1 MPFERATGPLIVSIR
16 TTARA
21 LLLLALFGVA
31 AGSAAAIPVDP
42 GLRPPIPKPW
52 KQKPK
57 RQIVFPV
64 LGTVEF
70 SDDYG
75 APRSQGA
82 HEGID
87 ILAPRRALALAA
99 EAGKVRFF
107 TGSGRAGC
115 MLYLDGKSG
124 TTYYYIHLNND
135 LTNGND
141 NRGGCKVGVSFAK
154 GLKSGARVQAGQPIG
169 YVGDSGDANGIHPHL
184 HFEVHP
190 HGGRSTDPYQRLLAA
205 RRMLFYAAP
214 GSTFTLSLNATVVS
228 TGSESLRVRVNTLTL
243 RSTPGNMVLRRLDRP
258 LVLTVPAY
266 ASIERGEVGNAV
278 QLADAKRGE
287 RIAVRTEAAT
297 VTAAA
302 SEGKA
307 GAISAERIVLPAV

>member
-1 MPFERATGPLIVSIR
+1 MLSIR

-21 LLLLALFGVA
+21 LLLLVIFGLL

-42 GLRPPIPKPW
+42 GPHPPVWKPPKP
-52 KQKPK
+52 KPK
-57 RQIVFPV
+57 KQIVFPV
-64 LGTVEF
+64 LGTVDF

-75 APRSQGA
+75 APRPQGR

-87 ILAPRRALALAA
+87 ILAPRHALALAA
-99 EAGKVRFF
+99 EPGRVRFY

-154 GLKSGARVQAGQPIG
+154 GLKSGARVAAGQPIG

-190 HGGRSTDPYQRLLAA
+190 HGGASTDPYQRLLAA
-205 RRMLFYAAP
+205 RRMLFYVPP
-214 GSTFTLSLNATVVS
+214 GSTYTLAMSATVVA
-228 TGSESLRVRVNTLTL
+228 TTDESLRVRVNTL
-243 RSTPGNMVLRRLDRP
+243 RASPGNMVLRRLDRP
-258 LVLTVPAY
+258 LVMTVPAY
-266 ASIERGEVGNAV
+266 ATIERGAAGNEVV
-278 QLADAKRGE
+278 LSDAKRGE
-287 RIAVRTEAAT
+287 RISVWTEAAT

-307 GAISAERIVLPAV
+307 GVISAERIVLPAA

>member
-1 MPFERATGPLIVSIR
+1 L
-16 TTARA
+16 A
-21 LLLLALFGVA
+21 LLGFA
-31 AGSAAAIPVDP
+31 AGSAAAFPVDP
-42 GLRPPIPKPW
+42 GNIRPPFPKP
-52 KQKPK
+52 KPK

-75 APRSQGA
+75 APRPQGP

-87 ILAPRRALALAA
+87 ILAPRHALALAA
-99 EAGKVRFF
+99 ESGRVRFY

-115 MLYLDGKSG
+115 MLYLDGQSG

-141 NRGGCKVGVSFAK
+141 NRGGCRLGVTFPK
-154 GLKSGARVQAGQPIG
+154 GLKSGTRVSAGQPIG

-190 HGGRSTDPYQRLLAA
+190 RGGRSTNPYPRLLAA
-205 RRMLFYAAP
+205 RRMLFYVPP
-214 GSTFTLSLNATVVS
+214 GSTFTLSMTATVVS
-228 TGSESLRVRVNTLTL
+228 TGPESLRLRVNTL
-243 RSTPGNMVLRRLDRP
+243 RSMPGNMVLRRLDRP
-258 LVLTVPAY
+258 LVLTVPSY
-266 ASIERGEVGNAV
+266 ASIERGVVGNVV

-287 RIAVRTEAAT
+287 RVSVWTETAT

-302 SEGKA
+302 SEGRA
-307 GAISAERIVLPAV
+307 GAISAERIVLPAA

>member
-1 MPFERATGPLIVSIR
+1 
-16 TTARA
+16 
-21 LLLLALFGVA
+21 LALFGFAV
-31 AGSAAAIPVDP
+31 GSAAAFPVDP
-42 GLRPPIPKPW
+42 GNIRPPFPKP
-52 KQKPK
+52 KPKPK
-57 RQIVFPV
+57 RQIAFPV
-64 LGTVEF
+64 LGTFEF

-75 APRSQGA
+75 APRPQGP

-87 ILAPRRALALAA
+87 ILAPRHALALAA
-99 EAGKVRFF
+99 EAGRVRFY

-141 NRGGCKVGVSFAK
+141 NRGGCRLGVTFPK
-154 GLKSGARVQAGQPIG
+154 GLKSGARVSAGQPIG

-205 RRMLFYAAP
+205 RRMLFYVPP
-214 GSTFTLSLNATVVS
+214 GSTFTLTMTATVVS
-228 TGSESLRVRVNTLTL
+228 TNPESLRVRVNTL
-243 RSTPGNMVLRRLDRP
+243 RSMPGNMVLRRLDRP
-258 LVLTVPAY
+258 LVLTVPSY
-266 ASIERGEVGNAV
+266 ASIERGEVGNVV

-287 RIAVRTEAAT
+287 RVSLWTEAAT
-297 VTAAA
+297 LTAAA
-302 SEGKA
+302 SEGRA
-307 GAISAERIVLPAV
+307 GAISAERIVLPAA

>member
-1 MPFERATGPLIVSIR
+1 MLSIR

-21 LLLLALFGVA
+21 LLLLVVFGLAV
-31 AGSAAAIPVDP
+31 GSAAAIPVDP
-42 GLRPPIPKPW
+42 GLHPPVPKPP
-52 KQKPK
+52 KPK
-57 RQIVFPV
+57 KHQIVFPV
-64 LGTVEF
+64 LGTVDF

-75 APRSQGA
+75 APRPQGR

-87 ILAPRRALALAA
+87 ILAPRHALALAA
-99 EAGKVRFF
+99 EPGRVRFY
-107 TGSGRAGC
+107 TGSSRAGC

-141 NRGGCKVGVSFAK
+141 NRGECKPGVSYAK
-154 GLKSGARVQAGQPIG
+154 GLKSGTRVSAGQPIG

-190 HGGRSTDPYQRLLAA
+190 QGGASTDPYQRLLAA
-205 RRMLFYAAP
+205 RRMLFYVPP
-214 GSTFTLSLNATVVS
+214 GSTYTLAMSATVVA
-228 TGSESLRVRVNTLTL
+228 TGDESLRMRVNTL
-243 RSTPGNMVLRRLDRP
+243 RSSPGNMLLRRLDRP

-266 ASIERGEVGNAV
+266 ASIERGVAGNEVT
-278 QLADAKRGE
+278 LSDAKRGE
-287 RIAVRTEAAT
+287 RISVWTEAAT

-307 GAISAERIVLPAV
+307 GAISAERIVLPAT

>member
-1 MPFERATGPLIVSIR
+1 MVSFR

-21 LLLLALFGVA
+21 LLVLALFGIA
-31 AGSAAAIPVDP
+31 AGTAAAIPVDP
-42 GLRPPIPKPW
+42 GVKPPVPKPW
-52 KQKPK
+52 RPKPAN
-57 RQIVFPV
+57 QIVFPV

-75 APRSQGA
+75 APRPQGR

-87 ILAPRRALALAA
+87 ILAPRHALALAA
-99 EAGKVRFF
+99 EAGRVRFY

-115 MLYLDGKSG
+115 MLYLDSKSG

-135 LTNGND
+135 LTSGND

-154 GLKSGARVQAGQPIG
+154 GLKSGARVNAGQPIG

-190 HGGRSTDPYQRLLAA
+190 HGGGSTDPYKRLLAA
-205 RRMLFYAAP
+205 RRMLFYAPP
-214 GSTFTLSLNATVVS
+214 GSTFTLALTATVIA
-228 TGSESLRVRVNTLTL
+228 TGNESLRVRVNTL
-243 RSTPGNMVLRRLDRP
+243 RASPGNMVLRRLDRP
-258 LVLTVPAY
+258 LVLTVPTY
-266 ASIERGEVGNAV
+266 ASIERGLAGNLV

-287 RIAVRTEAAT
+287 RIAVWTEAAT

-302 SEGKA
+302 SQGKA
-307 GAISAERIVLPAV
+307 GAISAERILLPAA

>member
-1 MPFERATGPLIVSIR
+1 MVSIR

-21 LLLLALFGVA
+21 LLLLALFGILV
-31 AGSAAAIPVDP
+31 GSAAAMPVDP
-42 GLRPPIPKPW
+42 EPPTVPKP
-52 KQKPK
+52 KPK
-57 RQIVFPV
+57 NQIVFPV
-64 LGTVEF
+64 LGTVDY

-75 APRSQGA
+75 APRPQGP

-87 ILAPRRALALAA
+87 ILAPRHALALAA
-99 EAGKVRFF
+99 EAGRVRFY

-141 NRGGCKVGVSFAK
+141 NRGGCKIGVTFAK
-154 GLKSGARVQAGQPIG
+154 GLKTGTRVKAGQPVG
-169 YVGDSGDANGIHPHL
+169 YVGDSGDANGLHPHL

-190 HGGRSTDPYQRLLAA
+190 RGGRSVDPFSRLLAA
-205 RRMLFYAAP
+205 RKMLFYAPP
-214 GSTFTLSLNATVVS
+214 GSTYTLSMSATVVS
-228 TGSESLRVRVNTLTL
+228 TSDESIRLRVNTL
-243 RSTPGNMVLRRLDRP
+243 RASPGNMVLRRLDRP
-258 LVLTVPAY
+258 LVLTVPSY
-266 ASIERGEVGNAV
+266 ASIERGANGDVV
-278 QLADAKRGE
+278 HLADAKRGE
-287 RIAVRTEAAT
+287 RVSVWTEAAT

-307 GAISAERIVLPAV
+307 GAISAERIVLP

>member
-1 MPFERATGPLIVSIR
+1 MLSIR

-21 LLLLALFGVA
+21 VLLLVIFGVL
-31 AGSAAAIPVDP
+31 AGTAAAMPVDP
-42 GLRPPIPKPW
+42 NPRPSKPPKP
-52 KQKPK
+52 KPTH
-57 RQIVFPV
+57 QIVFPV

-75 APRSQGA
+75 APRPQGR

-87 ILAPRRALALAA
+87 ILAPRHALALAA
-99 EAGKVRFF
+99 EAGRVRFY
-107 TGSGRAGC
+107 TGSSRAGC

-135 LTNGND
+135 LTSGND
-141 NRGGCKVGVSFAK
+141 NRGGCKVGVSYAK
-154 GLKSGARVQAGQPIG
+154 GLKTGARVSAGQPIG
-169 YVGDSGDANGIHPHL
+169 FVGDSGDANGIHPHL

-190 HGGRSTDPYQRLLAA
+190 HGGASTDPYQRLLNA
-205 RRMLFYAAP
+205 RRMLFYAP
-214 GSTFTLSLNATVVS
+214 LGSTFTLSMTATVVA
-228 TGSESLRVRVNTLTL
+228 TGTESIRVRVNTLRAL
-243 RSTPGNMVLRRLDRP
+243 PGSMILRRLDRP
-258 LVLTVPAY
+258 LVLTVPGY
-266 ASIERGEVGNAV
+266 ASIERGAAGNIV

-287 RIAVRTEAAT
+287 HISVWTEAAT

-307 GAISAERIVLPAV
+307 GVISAERILLPAT

>member
-1 MPFERATGPLIVSIR
+1 MVNIR
-16 TTARA
+16 TTAR
-21 LLLLALFGVA
+21 LLLVLALFGVA

-42 GLRPPIPKPW
+42 GVRPPMPKPP
-52 KQKPK
+52 KPKHK

-64 LGTVEF
+64 LGTVDF

-75 APRSQGA
+75 APRPQGA

-87 ILAPRRALALAA
+87 ILAPRHALALAA
-99 EAGKVRFF
+99 EAGRVRFY
-107 TGSGRAGC
+107 TGSSRAGC

-141 NRGGCKVGVSFAK
+141 NRGGCKVGVTFPK
-154 GLKSGARVQAGQPIG
+154 GLKTGARVNAGQLIG

-205 RRMLFYAAP
+205 RRMLFYAPP
-214 GSTFTLSLNATVVS
+214 GATFSLALTATVIS
-228 TGSESLRVRVNTLTL
+228 TADESLRVRVNTL
-243 RSTPGNMVLRRLDRP
+243 RSSPGNMVLRRLDRP

-266 ASIERGEVGNAV
+266 ASIERGAAGNVV
-278 QLADAKRGE
+278 QLGDAKRGE
-287 RIAVRTEAAT
+287 RIAVWTEAAT

-307 GAISAERIVLPAV
+307 GAISAERIVLPAA